1 MDIQLPVMDGIAA
14 TKEIRKMEKNN
25 KIGVFPSTPMSES
38 SRPTEAAPAASP
50 FRSAVIIVA
59 LTASSLQTDRVNALA
74 AGCNDFLTKP
84 VSLKWL
90 EKKTVEWGCM
100 QALIDFDGWRRS
112 KAPDRAEMTLGFD
125 IAPKAAARDVAK
137 RLHIQRD
144 KVRPK
149 VGQSSVQRTSSPT
162 TNGTTFV
169 EPPPTSLPPE
179 PLPPPHKAPSTH
191 ASVMAASASS
201 AEKPLP
207 ALPTE

>member
-38 SRPTEAAPAASP
+38 SRSIEAVPAASP

-112 KAPDRAEMTLGFD
+112 KAPDRAEMRLGFD
-125 IAPKAAARDVAK
+125 IAPKAAARDVAN

-149 VGQSSVQRTSSPT
+149 LSAQSTPAQTPNETTPAETPARTSPVSST
-162 TNGTTFV
+162 
-169 EPPPTSLPPE
+169 PPPPPA
-179 PLPPPHKAPSTH
+179 KAERPVIPNSSSST
-191 ASVMAASASS
+191 
-201 AEKPLP
+201 EKPLP
-207 ALPTE
+207 ALPSE

>member
-14 TKEIRKMEKNN
+14 IKEIRKMEKNN

-38 SRPTEAAPAASP
+38 SRPAEALPAASP

-149 VGQSSVQRTSSPT
+149 AGQSSAQGSSSLT
-162 TNGTTFV
+162 TNGTTSS
-169 EPPPTSLPPE
+169 EAPLTGLPLSSNTSPSPTPPTHVPAIP
-179 PLPPPHKAPSTH
+179 T
-191 ASVMAASASS
+191 AASST
-201 AEKPLP
+201 EKPLP
-207 ALPTE
+207 ALPIE

>member
-1 MDIQLPVMDGIAA
+1 
-14 TKEIRKMEKNN
+14 MEKHN
-25 KIGVFPSTPMSES
+25 KIGVFPSTPMSET
-38 SRPTEAAPAASP
+38 SRPVEAVPAASP

-112 KAPDRAEMTLGFD
+112 KAPDRAEMKLGFD
-125 IAPKAAARDVAK
+125 IAPKAAARDVAN

-149 VGQSSVQRTSSPT
+149 PASAQSTPAQTPAETPSRTSP
-162 TNGTTFV
+162 V
-169 EPPPTSLPPE
+169 PPVS
-179 PLPPPHKAPSTH
+179 
-191 ASVMAASASS
+191 
-201 AEKPLP
+201 EKPLP

>member
-25 KIGVFPSTPMSES
+25 KIGVFPSTPMSET
-38 SRPTEAAPAASP
+38 SRSIEAVPAASP

-112 KAPDRAEMTLGFD
+112 KAPDRAEMKLGFD
-125 IAPKAAARDVAK
+125 IAPKAAARDVAN

-149 VGQSSVQRTSSPT
+149 PGQSSAQSTPAQTPNETTPAETPSRTSPVSST
-162 TNGTTFV
+162 
-169 EPPPTSLPPE
+169 PPPPPVKAVNTSI
-179 PLPPPHKAPSTH
+179 
-191 ASVMAASASS
+191 
-201 AEKPLP
+201 EKPLP